1 MEWFHSTEGEKQ
13 ERPQDSLA
21 SSLEIQSAFAEQRD
35 YLNWIALL
43 ITGDQVLADE
53 AVINASGLSA
63 RHSSVFRDW
72 LAGWTKSATVRTAL
86 REVRDL
92 IYASANCYT
101 NSSCENPDCDVFSS
115 GQIAS
120 LRHVNPQHIIAALDP
135 LARSAL
141 VLRGI
146 HHLSIDD
153 CAVLLDMP
161 PRIVAAAYCQAFRWN
176 NQRADAHRTPNQG
189 KTSSQL

>member
-72 LAGWTKSATVRTAL
+72 LAGWTKSATVRAA
-86 REVRDL
+86 VRQVRGL
-92 IYASANCYT
+92 ISASASSYT
-101 NSSCENPDCDVFSS
+101 NPTWGNADCDVFSDS
-115 GQIAS
+115 QIAS
-120 LRHVNPQHIIAALDP
+120 LRHVDPRGIIAALDP

-146 HHLSIDD
+146 QHSSIAD
-153 CAVLLDMP
+153 CALLLDMP
-161 PRIVAAAYCQAFRWN
+161 PRIVAAAYCEALRWN
-176 NQRADAHRTPNQG
+176 NERADEDGAPNDDR
-189 KTSSQL
+189 TSSQL